1 MDGVLQ
7 SLFSPST
14 VVREIRSVNIDE
26 SFLWPEEE
34 KYLRN
39 VSQKR
44 RWDFVTGRKC
54 AYLAL
59 DAIGVEPIQVLS
71 GDATEPIWPQDIVG
85 SITHSKD
92 YAAAAVARK
101 SEMLSLGLDAE
112 TDELLPERV
121 LARIGNEDEIN
132 WVRGDASNNFKN
144 PGKILF
150 SAKEATF
157 KAWYP
162 ITHETLRFRE
172 AHISF
177 EPNRNTFTVDIK
189 RQGPVTK
196 FFGTFSVDQGIILT
210 AIQVPVS
217 QVEK

>member
-1 MDGVLQ
+1 MDGVHQ
-7 SLFSPST
+7 GLFSPST
-14 VVREIRSVNIDE
+14 VVREIRSENIDE

-39 VSQKR
+39 VSPKR

-54 AYLAL
+54 AHLAL
-59 DAIGVEPIQVLS
+59 DALGVEPIPVLS
-71 GDATEPIWPQDIVG
+71 GDAKEPIWPQGIVG

-92 YAAAAVARK
+92 YAAAAVALK
-101 SEMLSLGLDAE
+101 TEMHSLGLDAE
-112 TDELLPERV
+112 TDEPLSERV

-132 WVRGDASNNFKN
+132 WVRGDKSINFRN
-144 PGKILF
+144 SGKILF

-162 ITHETLRFRE
+162 MTHEWLGFRE
-172 AHISF
+172 AHIAF
-177 EPNRNTFTVDIK
+177 ELNRNTFTVEID
-189 RQGPVTK
+189 RQGPITK
-196 FFGTFSVDQGIILT
+196 FFGTFSINQGIILT

-217 QVEK
+217 QVEI

>member
-14 VVREIRSVNIDE
+14 VVREIRSANLDE

-54 AYLAL
+54 AHLAL
-59 DAIGVEPIQVLS
+59 AALGIEPIQVLS
-71 GDATEPIWPQDIVG
+71 GDAKEPIWPQDIVG

-101 SEMLSLGLDAE
+101 TEMLSLGLDAE
-112 TDELLPERV
+112 TDEPLPERV

-132 WVRGDASNNFKN
+132 WVRGGKSNDFRN

-162 ITHETLRFRE
+162 MTHEWLGFRE
-172 AHISF
+172 AHITF
-177 EPNRNTFTVDIK
+177 EPNRNTFIVDIE
-189 RQGPVTK
+189 RQGPITK

-217 QVEK
+217 QVEN